1 MGDLERALADLLL
14 ERGIDLFRLEAGIR
28 NKIIALLADMEKELR
43 AKLSEDSLSDFGK
56 ARLNSM
62 LKEAAQIVADY
73 YGQAR
78 AEMAAQMA
86 GLAKNEAAATVK
98 VFSSVIDFKIGF
110 GLPGEAMLE
119 TLVKD
124 VLIQGAPSQAWWKK
138 QEQSTAFNFA
148 SAVRQGIL
156 QGETNSQIIARVVG
170 DRDGNPGILAVSR
183 RNAAA
188 LVHSSVQTVANQSR
202 LATFRK
208 NGDIVKG
215 LRQISTLDG
224 RTTDICVAYDSC
236 EWDMDGKPIG
246 KTKLPWVNTD
256 AQGIDHEGPPRHW
269 NCRSTLVPITKTW
282 KELGAKGDV
291 PEFNPSQRATMD
303 GPLAGNT
310 TMADF
315 IDRKPASYLDD
326 LLGPGKAQLYR
337 DGKITLQQLLDQS
350 GRPLTLKQ
358 LRDKYDN

>member
-1 MGDLERALADLLL
+1 MGDIERAIADLLI
-14 ERGIDLFRLEAGIR
+14 ERGIDLFRLEAGLR
-28 NKIIALLADMEKELR
+28 DKIIALLNDMEKELR
-43 AKLSEDSLSDFGK
+43 VKLAEETLSDFGK
-56 ARLNSM
+56 ARINSM
-62 LKEAAQIVADY
+62 LKDAAQIIADAY
-73 YGQAR
+73 AQAK
-78 AEMAAQMA
+78 AEMDAHLN
-86 GLAKNEAAATVK
+86 GLATNEAVATTRAFAK
-98 VFSSVIDFKIGF
+98 VIDFKVGF
-110 GLPGEAMLE
+110 GLPWQSMLE

-156 QGETNSQIIARVVG
+156 QGETNSQIIKRVTG
-170 DRDGNPGILAVSR
+170 SKDGTPGIIAVSR

-215 LRQISTLDG
+215 MRQISTLDG
-224 RTTDICVAYDSC
+224 RTTDICIAYDAC
-236 EWDMDGKPIG
+236 EWDMEGRPIG
-246 KTKLPWVNTD
+246 KTKLPFVNTD

-291 PEFNPSQRATMD
+291 PEFKPSQRASMD
-303 GPLAGNT
+303 GPVAGDT
-310 TMADF
+310 TMAEF

-326 LLGPGKAQLYR
+326 LLGPGRAQLYR

-350 GRPLTLKQ
+350 GRPLTLKE
-358 LRDKYDN
+358 LREKYDN